1 MADFLATTLAFGL
14 TYSSLYYSDDYCF
27 FLATTGLE
35 SGDLAFWRGDL
46 ATTAFLA
53 GLTSSS
59 ELYSDSLSCLAGFL
73 VATGLT
79 NGDLA
84 TGFLATTLGFYYS

>member
-1 MADFLATTLAFGL
+1 M
-14 TYSSLYYSDDYCF
+14 
-27 FLATTGLE
+27 ATTGLE

-46 ATTAFLA
+46 VTTAFLV

-59 ELYSDSLSCLAGFL
+59 DSSDELSCLAGFL
-73 VATGLT
+73 EATGLV

-84 TGFLATTLGFYYS
+84 TGFLETTLGFYYS